1 MLFSRLSAFLMSD
14 AAAPLAAPSWRQ
26 LIAFAVPVM
35 LAALATPLMGL
46 VDTAVLA
53 RLGHPVAL
61 AAVAVGG
68 SIFNVVYWCFSFLRF
83 TTTGLVAQAAGGQ
96 GREAVVLA
104 GLRPMLAAMLG
115 GVGLLLLQQP
125 IAWLALRLLA
135 PPTEVAG
142 LARQYFDARI
152 WSAPFTLLAY
162 AQFAWLLGLGHSR
175 QVMLLQ
181 VLMNVLNAA
190 LAISFVSGL
199 GWGVSGAGWATAISE
214 AAASLLAGW
223 VMLRQVPWP
232 QWRAAWHRLGGMAP
246 WRQLFAANLDIMVR
260 TLLLTVSF
268 ALMTRSGAQLGTLTL
283 AANQLLLQAFM
294 VCVSLLDGFAV
305 AAEVYGARAI
315 GAGSRSGLVL
325 VVRRCGWLSLG
336 WSSMLALAMAVL
348 GLFYLPLMTPDVQLQ
363 HMAAAF
369 WPWLVVLPPVCI
381 WAFFWDGVFMGA
393 MQTRVLR
400 NGMLQSFAAYV
411 PALWLLQRGF
421 GNHGIWAALLV
432 LMAMRGLLL
441 TLAWPALRDGVGQP
455 R

>member
-1 MLFSRLSAFLMSD
+1 MSASLMSD
-14 AAAPLAAPSWRQ
+14 ATVSLAAPSSRQ
-26 LIAFAVPVM
+26 LITFAVPVM

-53 RLGHPVAL
+53 RLGNPVAL

-96 GREAVVLA
+96 GRDAVVLA
-104 GLRPMLAAMLG
+104 GLRPMLAALLG

-135 PPTEVAG
+135 PPAEVAEVAE
-142 LARQYFDARI
+142 LTRQYFDARI

-181 VLMNVLNAA
+181 LLMNALNAA
-190 LAISFVSGL
+190 LAITFVSGL

-214 AAASLLAGW
+214 MTASVLAGW
-223 VMLRQVPWP
+223 VMLRQVPWQ
-232 QWRAAWHRLGGMAP
+232 QWRAAWQQLGGMAP
-246 WRQLFAANLDIMVR
+246 WRRLFAANLDIMVR

-268 ALMTRSGAQLGTLTL
+268 ALMTRSAAQLGTLTL

-315 GAGSRSGLVL
+315 GAGSRAGLVL

-336 WSSMLALAMAVL
+336 WSSLLALVMAVL
-348 GLFYLPLMTPDVQLQ
+348 GWFYLPLMTPDVQLQ
-363 HMAAAF
+363 RMAAAF
-369 WPWLVVLPPVCI
+369 WPWLVLLPPVCI

-411 PALWLLQRGF
+411 PALWLLQCGF